1 MCRRLTCISSPG
13 VMSTRPAAATWT
25 ISPPHSPSFS
35 NMTASAQ
42 PIHVAITRR
51 IKPGREQEFQIALK
65 EFFARSFAE
74 GGVHGAA
81 MLVPPPG
88 SGSAEYGIIRSFA
101 NAAER
106 DAFYASP
113 LYLDWKKRVAP
124 LSNGEPDARELHGL
138 EAFFR
143 GTNSAPPPRWKM
155 GIATYLGVVP
165 TIMTLALTLGPAI
178 RTWNFVGYNLV
189 FNACVVAL
197 LTWVVMPLI
206 TRALRGWL
214 QAGESKTPKSNEHR
228 DH

>member
-1 MCRRLTCISSPG
+1 
-13 VMSTRPAAATWT
+13 
-25 ISPPHSPSFS
+25 
-35 NMTASAQ
+35 MTANAQ

-51 IKPGREQEFQIALK
+51 IKPGCEQEFQTALK
-65 EFFARSFAE
+65 EFFARSLAE
-74 GGVHGAA
+74 SGVQGAA

-124 LSNGEPDARELHGL
+124 LSDGEPEAGELHGL

-143 GTNSAPPPRWKM
+143 QDSPSPPPRWKM

-165 TIMTLALTLGPAI
+165 TIMTLALTLGPLI
-178 RTWNFVGYNLV
+178 RSWNFVLNNLV
-189 FNACVVAL
+189 FNACVVVL

-206 TRALRGWL
+206 TGALHGWL
-214 QAGESKTPKSNEHR
+214 QAGESKTRWATTSGSFQSELTSIKKGNTQ
-228 DH
+228 